1 MMRREGKFAV
11 WEGSGGGRYRRRGNR
26 KGAGNG
32 DPCQDYLV
40 NIRLYRLSP
49 KNKIYV
55 NCLYNIISDAI
66 GFYTHRKGC
75 LVHIQSVSIP
85 TPLGH
90 ILLRNKCSFSGGY
103 PQPLG
108 ASCPCW
114 ISDSMGN
121 ISLKLPK
128 VLWRAKKR

>member
-90 ILLRNKCSFSGGY
+90 ILLRNKCSFSGLS
-103 PQPLG
+103 P
-108 ASCPCW
+108 
-114 ISDSMGN
+114 N
-121 ISLKLPK
+121 H
-128 VLWRAKKR
+128 

>member
-55 NCLYNIISDAI
+55 NCLYNISL
-66 GFYTHRKGC
+66 THKNKYKTKLYFIC
-75 LVHIQSVSIP
+75 SI
-85 TPLGH
+85 
-90 ILLRNKCSFSGGY
+90 IV
-103 PQPLG
+103 
-108 ASCPCW
+108 
-114 ISDSMGN
+114 
-121 ISLKLPK
+121 ISLLYKNL
-128 VLWRAKKR
+128 LM